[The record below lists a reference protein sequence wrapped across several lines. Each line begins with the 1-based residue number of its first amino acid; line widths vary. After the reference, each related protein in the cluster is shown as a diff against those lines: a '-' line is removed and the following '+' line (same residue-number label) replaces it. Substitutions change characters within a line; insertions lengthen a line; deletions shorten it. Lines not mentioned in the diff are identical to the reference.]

1 MTNNI
6 DIEGLAVGHL
16 KTLFSKIGCLRAVIN
31 DNDKEP
37 IWDGYIYVYE
47 YNTKQR
53 SNEDL
58 KGRIPI
64 QVKGHIE
71 KDIYSGNNKIPSYKF
86 DVTNLKNYLN
96 DGGVLFFVVTFD
108 ENGENERVFY
118 KRLLPFD
125 LKRILKQVKGN
136 KTKTLQLEY
145 LPDNK
150 IKIINLL
157 IYY

>member
-1 MTNNI
+1 MIMTNNI

-71 KDIYSGNNKIPSYKF
+71 KDIYSGNNKIPSYKHTPPKSRRY
-86 DVTNLKNYLN
+86 V
-96 DGGVLFFVVTFD
+96 FVV
-108 ENGENERVFY
+108 
-118 KRLLPFD
+118 K
-125 LKRILKQVKGN
+125 
-136 KTKTLQLEY
+136 
-145 LPDNK
+145 
-150 IKIINLL
+150 
-157 IYY
+157 